1 MTHDE
6 KMLRKARENLERI
19 RREYTGDLLNFL
31 EPSAIHL
38 VEAYEKRVEEGR
50 KAIGA
55 TE

>member
-6 KMLRKARENLERI
+6 KMLKKAQDNIERI
-19 RREYTGDLLNFL
+19 RREYSGDLLRFY

-38 VEAYEKRVEEGR
+38 VEAYEKRVSEGR
-50 KAIGA
+50 QASVT